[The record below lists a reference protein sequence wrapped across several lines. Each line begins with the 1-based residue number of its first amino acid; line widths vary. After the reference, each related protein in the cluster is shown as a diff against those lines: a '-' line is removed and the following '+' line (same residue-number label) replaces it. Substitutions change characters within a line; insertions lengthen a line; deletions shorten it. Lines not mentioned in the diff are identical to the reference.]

1 MEDEARAQGSSDFGM
16 LLRQYRIA
24 AGLSQEALAERARM
38 SVNGIGAL
46 ERGDRRTPQRET
58 LALLAGALSLDEA
71 QREEF
76 QATAGRSSLARPL
89 RGPLVSG
96 GSGAGTAVANLP
108 FAQTSFVGRELEL
121 DEIAAL
127 VSTHRLVTLTGAGG
141 VGKTQTALHA
151 AAKLR
156 DSGESLVCFVALAPI
171 SDPSLVATTIAAT
184 LGVQGAPNRPML
196 EALTAYLKSKT
207 LLLILDNCEH
217 VIEETAI
224 VAHAVLPA
232 CPRVRILATSREPF
246 RTAGEYT
253 YRLPPLA
260 SPPPEVT
267 RTLSATAARAYS
279 AIMLFTDRACAIDH
293 RFALTDDNAPIVGD
307 ICRRLDGI
315 PLAIELAA
323 ARVTVLSVKALNERL
338 DDRLQIL
345 TGGGRTALTRQQT
358 MRATI
363 DWSYDL
369 LAAAEKRVFER
380 LSVFAG
386 VCTLAGAAAV
396 CIGDDAVE
404 GDVLDPLLSLV
415 DKSVVVADLSAGE
428 PRYRLLESFGQYAR
442 EKLAERDEYHATAR
456 RHALAYL
463 ELAET
468 LDRVSFSQPNA
479 AKRDILMALAREE
492 LNNFRVA
499 LEWALTNRRDILL
512 GQRLTGELCML
523 WQTHAPL
530 EGQRWVSRALESVD
544 ERTPASTLAKL
555 ESTAAAIAF
564 WFGQYEVQL
573 TCSRSA
579 VVNYRVAGDPIGI
592 AIAQAREAQALLNLG
607 RTAEARSALR
617 EALPPARGA
626 GNGWLVAWI
635 TRLFAENVVGDEIAA
650 ARAYIAEA
658 LQYYEAVGSKRE
670 VAFANAQL
678 GRIEFRLG
686 NAELALQ
693 YATGALAT
701 FRTLSH
707 SLAIASTLGWMA
719 TYLISLSRYSEGE
732 TAARESLEVAREHSL
747 SFYASL
753 ALQHIVAAVALR
765 PQGLLERGPTE
776 CARLARVLG
785 FADHRLAAPG
795 LRWNNDQQREYA
807 QVRAVLDEALG
818 ADTVAKRIAEGAAM
832 SEDEAVDEALA
843 V

>member
-1 MEDEARAQGSSDFGM
+1 
-16 LLRQYRIA
+16 
-24 AGLSQEALAERARM
+24 
-38 SVNGIGAL
+38 
-46 ERGDRRTPQRET
+46 
-58 LALLAGALSLDEA
+58 
-71 QREEF
+71 
-76 QATAGRSSLARPL
+76 
-89 RGPLVSG
+89 
-96 GSGAGTAVANLP
+96 
-108 FAQTSFVGRELEL
+108 
-121 DEIAAL
+121 
-127 VSTHRLVTLTGAGG
+127 
-141 VGKTQTALHA
+141 
-151 AAKLR
+151 
-156 DSGESLVCFVALAPI
+156 
-171 SDPSLVATTIAAT
+171 
-184 LGVQGAPNRPML
+184 
-196 EALTAYLKSKT
+196 
-207 LLLILDNCEH
+207 
-217 VIEETAI
+217 
-224 VAHAVLPA
+224 
-232 CPRVRILATSREPF
+232 
-246 RTAGEYT
+246 
-253 YRLPPLA
+253 
-260 SPPPEVT
+260 
-267 RTLSATAARAYS
+267 
-279 AIMLFTDRACAIDH
+279 
-293 RFALTDDNAPIVGD
+293 
-307 ICRRLDGI
+307 
-315 PLAIELAA
+315 
-323 ARVTVLSVKALNERL
+323 
-338 DDRLQIL
+338 
-345 TGGGRTALTRQQT
+345 
-358 MRATI
+358 
-363 DWSYDL
+363 
-369 LAAAEKRVFER
+369 
-380 LSVFAG
+380 
-386 VCTLAGAAAV
+386 
-396 CIGDDAVE
+396 
-404 GDVLDPLLSLV
+404 
-415 DKSVVVADLSAGE
+415 
-428 PRYRLLESFGQYAR
+428 
-442 EKLAERDEYHATAR
+442 
-456 RHALAYL
+456 
-463 ELAET
+463 
-468 LDRVSFSQPNA
+468 
-479 AKRDILMALAREE
+479 
-492 LNNFRVA
+492 
-499 LEWALTNRRDILL
+499 
-512 GQRLTGELCML
+512 ML

-544 ERTPASTLAKL
+544 ERTTASTLAKL

-650 ARAYIAEA
+650 ARGYIAEA

-686 NAELALQ
+686 NPELALQ
-693 YATGALAT
+693 HATGALAT

-765 PQGLLERGPTE
+765 PQGLLERGTTE

-795 LRWNNDQQREYA
+795 LKWDNDQQREYA
-807 QVRAVLDEALG
+807 LVRAVLDEALG